1 MGSKNGEDSSGRLV
15 AHGSIVPF
23 WTGKVEMPIRF
34 NSCCFKTNEWP
45 VVESYGRPIRFPVCG
60 RCTQKLERG
69 REMQMSQ
76 SQRGHAELSLSQ
88 NYKEA
93 ETESKGKPVGGRK
106 VSDQKS

>member
-1 MGSKNGEDSSGRLV
+1 MDQLFHFGQVKLRCLLDATVVVL
-15 AHGSIVPF
+15 
-23 WTGKVEMPIRF
+23 KQM
-34 NSCCFKTNEWP
+34 NEWP
-45 VVESYGRPIRFPVCG
+45 VVESYGRPIRFPICG

-93 ETESKGKPVGGRK
+93 ENESKGKPVGGRK